1 MAELP
6 RTSTAHAPPPHTAT
20 YAPKSKSSDFASA
33 LTGLVV
39 GGCVLFALV
48 FGIVEITNHMYSGE
62 STGEATVQAAP

>member
-6 RTSTAHAPPPHTAT
+6 RTSTTHAPPPHTAT
-20 YAPKSKSSDFASA
+20 HSSRSKSSDFSAA

-39 GGCVLFALV
+39 GGSVLFALV

-62 STGEATVQAAP
+62 ATVQPTVQAAP